1 MQRRVCVDVEGPW
14 TFLWLEV
21 YGLIV
26 CTCGCHVLSIPFC
39 EHGAAVLCNQQNCM
53 RRLIILQDMRTLK
66 VVEHSMDAIKRLVL
80 SSSAL
85 NARDKLL

>member
-1 MQRRVCVDVEGPW
+1 
-14 TFLWLEV
+14 
-21 YGLIV
+21 
-26 CTCGCHVLSIPFC
+26 
-39 EHGAAVLCNQQNCM
+39 M